1 MAVIRLFRT
10 DPAADIWNTDMTT
23 EDKPETARE
32 RMTITAVI
40 VVFLV
45 VLVGGGIWLANS
57 LVTLRKNQDCALSGR
72 KNCADISV
80 PARER
85 W

>member
-1 MAVIRLFRT
+1 MA
-10 DPAADIWNTDMTT
+10 T
-23 EDKPETARE
+23 EDEPETARE
-32 RMTITAVI
+32 RMTINVVI

-57 LVTLRKNQDCALSGR
+57 IVTLRKNQDCALSGR

-85 W
+85 F

>member
-1 MAVIRLFRT
+1 
-10 DPAADIWNTDMTT
+10 MTT
-23 EDKPETARE
+23 DDEPETAGE
-32 RMTITAVI
+32 RMTINVII

-57 LVTLRKNQDCALSGR
+57 IVSMRKNQDCVLSGR

-80 PARER
+80 PARDR
-85 W
+85 F

>member
-1 MAVIRLFRT
+1 MA
-10 DPAADIWNTDMTT
+10 T
-23 EDKPETARE
+23 EDEPETARE
-32 RMTITAVI
+32 RMTINVVM

-45 VLVGGGIWLANS
+45 ALVGGGIWLANS
-57 LVTLRKNQDCALSGR
+57 IVTLRKKQDCALSGR

-85 W
+85 F